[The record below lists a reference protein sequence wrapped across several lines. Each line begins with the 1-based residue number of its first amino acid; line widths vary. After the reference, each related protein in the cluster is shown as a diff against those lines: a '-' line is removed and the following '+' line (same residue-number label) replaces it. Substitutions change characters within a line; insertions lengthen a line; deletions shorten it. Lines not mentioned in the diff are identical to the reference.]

1 MAMTRTR
8 RSSGQ
13 TLSLLKGLLDQPRK
27 WRHGYDLSIQTS
39 LPSGTLYPILVR
51 LEDRG
56 FLESKWE
63 PSPEAGRP
71 PRHLYRLTSKGT
83 AHARGELADDEA
95 RTLDAPEGSRA

>member
-1 MAMTRTR
+1 MARIR

-13 TLSLLKGLLDQPRK
+13 TLSLLQGLLDRPRK
-27 WRHGYDLSIQTS
+27 WRHGYDLSTETG

-51 LEDRG
+51 LEERG

-71 PRHLYRLTSKGT
+71 PRHLYRLTPKGT
-83 AHARGELADDEA
+83 VHAKSGFSDDEA
-95 RTLDAPEGSRA
+95 RAPGVAQGSRA